1 MPSTKAKNF
10 RMCTCIVTL
19 AGSLALGA
27 CTPATPPGATASTI
41 YSDQAKVK
49 VTGLDRSSRL
59 ITLQDAHGQMTTVR
73 ASDAVRNFD
82 QITVGD
88 TVKVDY
94 QEQIEILV
102 RGINAAPIQGV
113 IVGIGAERAA
123 KGQTP
128 AAAMIVSAKRSVEI
142 VSVDRSSH
150 TVTFREPDGS
160 VDSIVVQNP
169 NNFALADGL
178 RPGTIVDVT
187 VTAVAAVVVQKL

>member
-1 MPSTKAKNF
+1 M
-10 RMCTCIVTL
+10 
-19 AGSLALGA
+19 
-27 CTPATPPGATASTI
+27 ATEKT
-41 YSDQAKVK
+41 DV
-49 VTGLDRSSRL
+49 
-59 ITLQDAHGQMTTVR
+59 
-73 ASDAVRNFD
+73 
-82 QITVGD
+82 
-88 TVKVDY
+88 
-94 QEQIEILV
+94 
-102 RGINAAPIQGV
+102 V
-113 IVGIGAERAA
+113 IVGVGADRAA

-128 AAAMIVSAKRSVEI
+128 AAAMTVSAKRSVEI

>member
-1 MPSTKAKNF
+1 MPSTQAKNF

-27 CTPATPPGATASTI
+27 CTPATPPGATASTT

-49 VTGLDRSSRL
+49 VTGVDRSSRM
-59 ITLQDAHGQMTTVR
+59 ITLQDARGQTTTVR

-88 TVKVDY
+88 TVTVDY
-94 QEQIEILV
+94 QERIEILV
-102 RGINAAPIQGV
+102 RGVNAAPIQGV
-113 IVGIGAERAA
+113 IVGVGADRAA

-128 AAAMIVSAKRSVEI
+128 AAAMVVSAKRSVEI

-169 NNFALADGL
+169 DNFALADGL